1 MELDDV
7 RAFVSV
13 AGCGSVSQAALD
25 LNITQSAVTR
35 RLQRLEASLGATLL
49 DRRIRPVMLTAAGEA
64 ALESCRRLINDV
76 REVRTVIGNGHVTI
90 GEIRIGVAHALTE
103 LTLTRPV
110 DQLRRR
116 FPGVA
121 LRLCTGW
128 SRELLERVRT
138 GPLDAAVV
146 LLPEQERLPAEIVGR
161 EIGKEQLVV
170 VAPRTRRPHAPRT
183 LQDLGGAQWI
193 LNPEGCAARAGLRR
207 VLKRAN
213 VDMIVGVE
221 TYNYELQLALV
232 AQGRGLSLVPR
243 GVLSRSRKRARLRVL
258 RIAGIHFPLTVWMLR
273 QERFAASEQVIA
285 ELSRLLIESFRTA
298 GL

>member
-7 RAFVSV
+7 RAFVAV
-13 AGCGSVSQAALD
+13 AGCGSVSQAARD

-35 RLQRLEASLGATLL
+35 RVQRLETSLGATLL
-49 DRRIRPVMLTAAGEA
+49 DRRTRPVILTAAGEA
-64 ALESCRRLINDV
+64 ALGSCRRLINDV
-76 REVRTVIGNGHVTI
+76 REIRTAIGNGHVTI

-110 DQLRRR
+110 GQLRRR

-138 GPLDAAVV
+138 GALDAAVV
-146 LLPEQERLPAEIVGR
+146 LLPEQEQLPAEIAGR
-161 EIGKEQLVV
+161 EIGKEELVV
-170 VAPRTRRPHAPRT
+170 VAPRTRLLRT
-183 LQDLGGAQWI
+183 LQDLRGAQWI
-193 LNPEGCAARAGLRR
+193 LNPEGCAARAALRR
-207 VLKRAN
+207 VLTRAN
-213 VDMIVGVE
+213 VDTIVGVE

-243 GVLSRSRKRARLRVL
+243 GILSRSRMKTRLRVL
-258 RIAGIHFPLTVWMLR
+258 RINGIHFPLTVWMLR
-273 QERFAASEQVIA
+273 QERFAAGEQVIA

-298 GL
+298 NS

>member
-13 AGCGSVSQAALD
+13 AARGSVSQAARD

-35 RLQRLEASLGATLL
+35 RVQRLETSLGATLF
-49 DRRIRPVMLTAAGEA
+49 DRRTRPVKLTAVGEA
-64 ALESCRRLINDV
+64 ALGSCQRLINDA
-76 REVRTVIGNGHVTI
+76 REVRTVVGNGHVTI

-110 DQLRRR
+110 AQLRRK

-128 SRELLERVRT
+128 SRELLNRVRT
-138 GPLDAAVV
+138 DALDAAVV
-146 LLPEQERLPAEIVGR
+146 LLPESERLPAEIAGR
-161 EIGKEQLVV
+161 EIVKEQLVV
-170 VAPRTRRPHAPRT
+170 VAPRNRRPPPRT
-183 LQDLGGAQWI
+183 FQDLGRAQWI
-193 LNPEGCAARAGLRR
+193 LNPEGCAARAGLRAA
-207 VLKRAN
+207 LARAN

-232 AQGRGLSLVPR
+232 SQGRGLSLVPR
-243 GVLSRSRKRARLRVL
+243 GVLSRSRMRARLRVVH
-258 RIAGIHFPLTVWMLR
+258 IVGIDFPLTVWMLR
-273 QERFAASEQVIA
+273 RERFAAGEQVTT
-285 ELSRLLIESFRTA
+285 ELSRLLIESYWHRA
-298 GL
+298 

>member
-1 MELDDV
+1 M
-7 RAFVSV
+7 
-13 AGCGSVSQAALD
+13 
-25 LNITQSAVTR
+25 
-35 RLQRLEASLGATLL
+35 
-49 DRRIRPVMLTAAGEA
+49 
-64 ALESCRRLINDV
+64 NDV
-76 REVRTVIGNGHVTI
+76 REVRAAIGDGYVTV

-110 DQLRRR
+110 GQLRRK

-138 GPLDAAVV
+138 GALDAAVV

-170 VAPRTRRPHAPRT
+170 VAPRTRRAHALRT
-183 LQDLGGAQWI
+183 LQDLRGAQWI

-207 VLKRAN
+207 VLTRAN

-243 GVLSRSRKRARLRVL
+243 GILSRSRMRARLCVL

-273 QERFAASEQVIA
+273 QERFAAGEQVIA
-285 ELSRLLIESFRTA
+285 ELSRPLIESFRTRSTRPKCA
-298 GL
+298 SPPAT